1 MKLINRNIDKKM
13 SGSVT
18 LIAEEAED
26 MWHAYNLIS
35 VGDYLRSTTIRR
47 VVNESSVGLT
57 TTSRVHTT
65 LTVCVK
71 SLDFDIQASV
81 LRVKGKLQSFLNQ
94 LVFKYRYEQSLL
106 QRLDLF
112 RVE

>member
-1 MKLINRNIDKKM
+1 M

-35 VGDYLRSTTIRR
+35 VGDYLRSSTIRR

-81 LRVKGKLQSFLNQ
+81 LRVKGSNYLHYCVFAYFKFIPALN
-94 LVFKYRYEQSLL
+94 
-106 QRLDLF
+106 LDSEF
-112 RVE
+112 A

>member
-1 MKLINRNIDKKM
+1 MKIINRNIDKK
-13 SGSVT
+13 SCGSVT

-35 VGDYLRSTTIRR
+35 VGDYLRSSTIRR

-81 LRVKGKLQSFLNQ
+81 LRVKGR
-94 LVFKYRYEQSLL
+94 VFEFFEKY
-106 QRLDLF
+106 F
-112 RVE
+112 IK

>member
-1 MKLINRNIDKKM
+1 MKIIHRNIDKKNC
-13 SGSVT
+13 GSVT

-35 VGDYLRSTTIRR
+35 VGDNLRSSTIRR
-47 VVNESSVGLT
+47 VVNESAVGLT

-81 LRVKGKLQSFLNQ
+81 LRVKGKQTINTT
-94 LVFKYRYEQSLL
+94 
-106 QRLDLF
+106 
-112 RVE
+112 

>member
-1 MKLINRNIDKKM
+1 MKIIYKNIDMKKM

-35 VGDYLRSTTIRR
+35 VGDYLRSSTIRR

-81 LRVKGKLQSFLNQ
+81 LRVKGRNLYTYDFLAK
-94 LVFKYRYEQSLL
+94 V
-106 QRLDLF
+106 
-112 RVE
+112 

>member
-1 MKLINRNIDKKM
+1 MKIIHKNIDKKM

-35 VGDYLRSTTIRR
+35 VGDYLRSSTIRR

-81 LRVKGKLQSFLNQ
+81 LRVKGETLKL
-94 LVFKYRYEQSLL
+94 
-106 QRLDLF
+106 
-112 RVE
+112 